1 MGLLSVPMRIS
12 SNVCAETYGRHRG
25 IGCNLTT
32 SLHRGPFSRL
42 RNSLSQIHGY
52 VIFPEDDLV
61 YWTGQGFT
69 AIYGSSVIGF
79 AYLN

>member
-1 MGLLSVPMRIS
+1 MCGNARSLQ
-12 SNVCAETYGRHRG
+12 G

-32 SLHRGPFSRL
+32 RLHRGPFSPL
-42 RNSLSQIHGY
+42 RNSLSRIQGY
-52 VIFPEDDLV
+52 VIFPEDDLA

-69 AIYGSSVIGF
+69 GIYGSSVTGY